1 MSRKNSDVQVS
12 PKGGGRSGWKVTQ
25 NGRTVSEHNKQ
36 APAITSGKREARK
49 DGVDLTVRGRDGQ
62 IRSKD
67 SYGNDPL
74 PPRDTEH

>member
-1 MSRKNSDVQVS
+1 MSRKSHDVQVS
-12 PKGGGRSGWKVTQ
+12 PKGDGRSGWKVTQ
-25 NGRTVSEHNKQ
+25 NGRTISQHNKQ
-36 APAITSGKREARK
+36 APAIESGKREARR
-49 DGVDLTVRGRDGQ
+49 DAVDLTIHGRDGR